1 MFFNWYTG
9 GWILTDMNRIFIIR
23 HQVKKHLM
31 KYYQITSVLP
41 HALHSY
47 SFSPHIY
54 LYYSFESKSN
64 RNTFLSFF
72 FFFST
77 SSFPIGTCISEG
89 RLVSPPVIFSLSP
102 TVSIA
107 FFFFFFL
114 T

>member
-54 LYYSFESKSN
+54 LYYSLESKSN
-64 RNTFLSFF
+64 RNTFFSFF
-72 FFFST
+72 FFF
-77 SSFPIGTCISEG
+77 P
-89 RLVSPPVIFSLSP
+89 LHLSP
-102 TVSIA
+102 SVPASLKA
-107 FFFFFFL
+107 AWSL
-114 T
+114 PL